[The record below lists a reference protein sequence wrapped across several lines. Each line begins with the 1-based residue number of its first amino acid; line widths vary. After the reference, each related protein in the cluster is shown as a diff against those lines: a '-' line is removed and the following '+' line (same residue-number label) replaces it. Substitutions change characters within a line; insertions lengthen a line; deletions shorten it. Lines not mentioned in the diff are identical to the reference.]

1 MEHLLI
7 TSNSSH
13 FFNKTDAEQYLFKFI
28 RLFFTIPHKKKR
40 AKTKH
45 FNLNVEEDDMI
56 LNFISDNPMLWN
68 VAGDVA
74 KQLPF
79 LQYDQFDLVAQLL
92 LYSKDNFVRKWLNL
106 EDT

>member
-1 MEHLLI
+1 
-7 TSNSSH
+7 
-13 FFNKTDAEQYLFKFI
+13 
-28 RLFFTIPHKKKR
+28 
-40 AKTKH
+40 
-45 FNLNVEEDDMI
+45 MI

-79 LQYDQFDLVAQLL
+79 LQYDQFDLVAQLRR
-92 LYSKDNFVRKWLNL
+92 YSKDNFIRKWLNL